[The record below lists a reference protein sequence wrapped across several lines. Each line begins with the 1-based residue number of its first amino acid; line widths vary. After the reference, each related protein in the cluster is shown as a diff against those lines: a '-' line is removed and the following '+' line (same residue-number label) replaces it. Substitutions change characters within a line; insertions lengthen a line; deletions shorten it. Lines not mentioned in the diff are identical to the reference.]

1 MENNTL
7 CNRHSLGVNNHTKMY
22 VTYTRIY
29 GWSDYGGES
38 SYQPGYRLEN
48 MMWMT
53 LLVYD
58 YIIPGEKIMG
68 KTKWWQNEIVYQIY
82 PRSFC
87 DSNGDGI
94 GDLKGITS
102 KLDYLKN
109 LGVTMLWICPCY
121 ESPMADN
128 GYDISDYKKIA
139 DEFGTMEDMD
149 ELINEAKKR
158 DIKIILDLV
167 INHTSDEH
175 KWFQEA
181 LKDPESKYH
190 DYYIFKEGSKSI
202 NNWRSMF
209 GGTVWEKVPG
219 RDEVYL
225 HVFHKKQ
232 PDLNWENEE
241 VRKELY
247 DMVNWWLEK
256 GIAGF
261 RIDAITFIKKDLTW
275 KDREADGVDGLAKC
289 TKAARNQ
296 PGIGEF
302 LNELKENTFKKHD
315 CMTVAEAPGVPYE
328 ELEEFIGEDGYF
340 SMIFDFR
347 YADLDVA
354 SGSEWFKRVPWT
366 IKDLNQKI
374 MDSQMALQKCGWGAN
389 FIENHDQP
397 RATTKYLKENQDNKD
412 AVKTLAAMYF
422 LLRGTPFIYQGQ
434 ELGMVNF
441 QRKGIEEFNDISS
454 IDQYYRAIDEGL
466 TERESLRAINLRSR
480 DNTRTPF
487 PWNGQ
492 KYGGFSTE
500 KPWLKMTEEHPKV
513 NAVDQV
519 GREGSIYQ
527 FYKEMINFRQNSE
540 YKNCLVFGNIEPM
553 ESSENVIAYRR
564 YTEDESI
571 ECWFNLGV
579 EEVTEELKDSN
590 VEVIWGN
597 MKQVELKQD
606 HLTLKPFQTVLLKE
620 KKED

>member
-1 MENNTL
+1 
-7 CNRHSLGVNNHTKMY
+7 
-22 VTYTRIY
+22 
-29 GWSDYGGES
+29 
-38 SYQPGYRLEN
+38 
-48 MMWMT
+48 
-53 LLVYD
+53 
-58 YIIPGEKIMG
+58 MG

-158 DIKIILDLV
+158 DIKIIIDLV

-289 TKAARNQ
+289 TNAARNQ

>member
-1 MENNTL
+1 
-7 CNRHSLGVNNHTKMY
+7 
-22 VTYTRIY
+22 
-29 GWSDYGGES
+29 
-38 SYQPGYRLEN
+38 
-48 MMWMT
+48 
-53 LLVYD
+53 
-58 YIIPGEKIMG
+58 MG

-158 DIKIILDLV
+158 DIKIIIDLV

-590 VEVIWGN
+590 VGVIWGN

>member
-1 MENNTL
+1 
-7 CNRHSLGVNNHTKMY
+7 
-22 VTYTRIY
+22 
-29 GWSDYGGES
+29 
-38 SYQPGYRLEN
+38 
-48 MMWMT
+48 
-53 LLVYD
+53 
-58 YIIPGEKIMG
+58 MG

-87 DSNGDGI
+87 DGNGDGI

-102 KLDYLKN
+102 KLGYLKN

-149 ELINEAKKR
+149 ELIEEAKKR

-175 KWFQEA
+175 EWFQKA

-190 DYYIFKEGSKSI
+190 DYYIFKDGSEPI

-219 RDEVYL
+219 REEVYL

-247 DMVNWWLEK
+247 DMVNWWLKK

-296 PGIGEF
+296 PGIGKF
-302 LNELKENTFKKHD
+302 LNELKENTFKMHD
-315 CMTVAEAPGVPYE
+315 CMTVAEAPGVPYD

-397 RATTKYLKENQDNKD
+397 RATTKYLKENEDNKD

-454 IDQYYRAIDEGL
+454 IDQYYRAIHEGL
-466 TERESLRAINLRSR
+466 TEKESLRAINLRSR

-492 KYGGFSTE
+492 KYGGFSTQ
-500 KPWLKMTEEHPKV
+500 KPWIKMTEEYPKV
-513 NAVDQV
+513 NVVDQI

-540 YKNCLVFGNIEPM
+540 YKNCLVFGNIEPI

-571 ECWFNLGV
+571 ECWFNFG

-597 MKQVELKQD
+597 MKQVELKQNY
-606 HLTLKPFQTVLLKE
+606 LTLKPFQTVLLKE
-620 KKED
+620 KKEN

>member
-1 MENNTL
+1 
-7 CNRHSLGVNNHTKMY
+7 
-22 VTYTRIY
+22 
-29 GWSDYGGES
+29 
-38 SYQPGYRLEN
+38 
-48 MMWMT
+48 
-53 LLVYD
+53 
-58 YIIPGEKIMG
+58 MG

-181 LKDPESKYH
+181 LKDSESKYH

>member
-1 MENNTL
+1 
-7 CNRHSLGVNNHTKMY
+7 
-22 VTYTRIY
+22 
-29 GWSDYGGES
+29 
-38 SYQPGYRLEN
+38 
-48 MMWMT
+48 
-53 LLVYD
+53 
-58 YIIPGEKIMG
+58 MG

-527 FYKEMINFRQNSE
+527 FYKEMINFRQNRE

>member
-1 MENNTL
+1 
-7 CNRHSLGVNNHTKMY
+7 
-22 VTYTRIY
+22 
-29 GWSDYGGES
+29 
-38 SYQPGYRLEN
+38 
-48 MMWMT
+48 
-53 LLVYD
+53 
-58 YIIPGEKIMG
+58 MG

-302 LNELKENTFKKHD
+302 LNELKENIFKKHD

>member
-1 MENNTL
+1 
-7 CNRHSLGVNNHTKMY
+7 
-22 VTYTRIY
+22 
-29 GWSDYGGES
+29 
-38 SYQPGYRLEN
+38 
-48 MMWMT
+48 
-53 LLVYD
+53 
-58 YIIPGEKIMG
+58 MG

-571 ECWFNLGV
+571 ECWFNLGA

>member
-1 MENNTL
+1 
-7 CNRHSLGVNNHTKMY
+7 
-22 VTYTRIY
+22 
-29 GWSDYGGES
+29 
-38 SYQPGYRLEN
+38 
-48 MMWMT
+48 
-53 LLVYD
+53 
-58 YIIPGEKIMG
+58 MG

-190 DYYIFKEGSKSI
+190 DYYIFKEGSKLI

>member
-1 MENNTL
+1 
-7 CNRHSLGVNNHTKMY
+7 
-22 VTYTRIY
+22 
-29 GWSDYGGES
+29 
-38 SYQPGYRLEN
+38 
-48 MMWMT
+48 
-53 LLVYD
+53 
-58 YIIPGEKIMG
+58 MG

-480 DNTRTPF
+480 DNTITPF

-571 ECWFNLGV
+571 ECWFNLGA

>member
-1 MENNTL
+1 
-7 CNRHSLGVNNHTKMY
+7 
-22 VTYTRIY
+22 
-29 GWSDYGGES
+29 
-38 SYQPGYRLEN
+38 
-48 MMWMT
+48 
-53 LLVYD
+53 
-58 YIIPGEKIMG
+58 MG

-620 KKED
+620 KKKD

>member
-1 MENNTL
+1 
-7 CNRHSLGVNNHTKMY
+7 
-22 VTYTRIY
+22 
-29 GWSDYGGES
+29 
-38 SYQPGYRLEN
+38 
-48 MMWMT
+48 
-53 LLVYD
+53 
-58 YIIPGEKIMG
+58 MG

-571 ECWFNLGV
+571 ECWFNLGA

-597 MKQVELKQD
+597 MRQVELKQD

>member
-1 MENNTL
+1 
-7 CNRHSLGVNNHTKMY
+7 
-22 VTYTRIY
+22 
-29 GWSDYGGES
+29 
-38 SYQPGYRLEN
+38 
-48 MMWMT
+48 
-53 LLVYD
+53 
-58 YIIPGEKIMG
+58 MG

-209 GGTVWEKVPG
+209 GGTVWEKVPE

-412 AVKTLAAMYF
+412 AVKTLAVMYF

>member
-1 MENNTL
+1 
-7 CNRHSLGVNNHTKMY
+7 
-22 VTYTRIY
+22 
-29 GWSDYGGES
+29 
-38 SYQPGYRLEN
+38 
-48 MMWMT
+48 
-53 LLVYD
+53 
-58 YIIPGEKIMG
+58 MG

-513 NAVDQV
+513 NAVDQI

>member
-1 MENNTL
+1 
-7 CNRHSLGVNNHTKMY
+7 
-22 VTYTRIY
+22 
-29 GWSDYGGES
+29 
-38 SYQPGYRLEN
+38 
-48 MMWMT
+48 
-53 LLVYD
+53 
-58 YIIPGEKIMG
+58 MG

-454 IDQYYRAIDEGL
+454 LDHYSRANDERL

>member
-1 MENNTL
+1 
-7 CNRHSLGVNNHTKMY
+7 
-22 VTYTRIY
+22 
-29 GWSDYGGES
+29 
-38 SYQPGYRLEN
+38 
-48 MMWMT
+48 
-53 LLVYD
+53 
-58 YIIPGEKIMG
+58 MG

-87 DSNGDGI
+87 DSNGDGM

>member
-1 MENNTL
+1 
-7 CNRHSLGVNNHTKMY
+7 
-22 VTYTRIY
+22 
-29 GWSDYGGES
+29 
-38 SYQPGYRLEN
+38 
-48 MMWMT
+48 
-53 LLVYD
+53 
-58 YIIPGEKIMG
+58 MG

-606 HLTLKPFQTVLLKE
+606 HLTLKPFQTVLLKKRRRIKIWE
-620 KKED
+620 KRNIEKQRKM

>member
-1 MENNTL
+1 
-7 CNRHSLGVNNHTKMY
+7 
-22 VTYTRIY
+22 
-29 GWSDYGGES
+29 
-38 SYQPGYRLEN
+38 
-48 MMWMT
+48 
-53 LLVYD
+53 
-58 YIIPGEKIMG
+58 MG

-289 TKAARNQ
+289 TKAARNP
-296 PGIGEF
+296 PGMGEF

>member
-1 MENNTL
+1 
-7 CNRHSLGVNNHTKMY
+7 
-22 VTYTRIY
+22 
-29 GWSDYGGES
+29 
-38 SYQPGYRLEN
+38 
-48 MMWMT
+48 
-53 LLVYD
+53 
-58 YIIPGEKIMG
+58 MG

-87 DSNGDGI
+87 DGNGDGI

-102 KLDYLKN
+102 KLGYLKN

-149 ELINEAKKR
+149 ELIEEAKKR

-175 KWFQEA
+175 EWFQKA

-190 DYYIFKEGSKSI
+190 DYYIFKDGSEPI

-219 RDEVYL
+219 REEVYL